1 VTDTALNVGAELQR
15 AREARGLALS
25 EVAHQLKFAPRQLEA
40 LEQDRFDLL
49 PGGTF
54 ARGMVRNYA
63 RLLKID
69 PEPLLRSV
77 GERYEAPD
85 ANTLAARYRQPVPF
99 SDNGRRS
106 TFVYVALSL
115 IVLAIGGG
123 VAWQWQHERGKPARV
138 ARAAASQP
146 QATARVEQPRAA
158 ERIEKKARPAE
169 EKVAKKARPVEAAPK
184 VAEATAP
191 RPADA
196 ALPKVAP
203 VPAPAAKA
211 ASIELAPKSDP
222 LAPVVEKTA
231 PPKLLPVANVGPGV
245 HRLVNRCDEDA
256 WIEVRTDEGRGL
268 ISSLNPA
275 GSERSVRARG
285 PLNLVIGN
293 ASHVTVLHND
303 QPLDLEPYTKGA
315 IARFTLP

>member
-1 VTDTALNVGAELQR
+1 MSEPALEVGAELQR

-25 EVAHQLKFAPRQLEA
+25 EVAQQLKFAPRQLEA

-63 RLLKID
+63 RLLRLD
-69 PEPLLRSV
+69 PEPLVRRV
-77 GERYEAPD
+77 GERFEAPD
-85 ANTLAARYRQPVPF
+85 AGTLAERYRQPVPF
-99 SDNGRRS
+99 SDSGRRS
-106 TFVYVALSL
+106 NFVYLGFSL
-115 IVLAIGGG
+115 GVLALGGG
-123 VAWQWQHERGKPARV
+123 VAWQWYHERAKAPV
-138 ARAAASQP
+138 LARAQAPAAAHAP
-146 QATARVEQPRAA
+146 
-158 ERIEKKARPAE
+158 K
-169 EKVAKKARPVEAAPK
+169 PK
-184 VAEATAP
+184 VAE
-191 RPADA
+191 RE
-196 ALPKVAP
+196 PKVPPAAAP
-203 VPAPAAKA
+203 KAAPPAAAAKA
-211 ASIELAPKSDP
+211 VAQR
-222 LAPVVEKTA
+222 PVVEKA
-231 PPKLLPVANVGPGV
+231 ALGQPAEMKLLPVAKVAAGV
-245 HRLVNRCDEDA
+245 HRLVIRCEEDA

-303 QPLDLEPYTKGA
+303 QPLDLEPYIKGA